1 MKDSQVE
8 FGPFSLGGEPVRLR
22 RGSYP
27 VKLRPMS
34 LQVLRYLAERPGQF
48 VAKDELLDR
57 VWTGRVISDSGLRLC
72 VGEIRAALDDDAKH
86 PRYLETVVGKGY
98 RFLEGA
104 GGKVPNPDSTRQ
116 MVGRDAELRRLDDL
130 CQSAVA
136 GHTQFVL
143 LAGEPGI
150 GKTTL
155 LNSFLEHVSESHDVQ
170 VIQGQCIIHY
180 GKQEAYGPMLE
191 AIASFYRD
199 HNDTGFIKDMERHAP
214 AWLLHLP
221 DMLDAMLFERV
232 KGMAEG
238 TVPERMMRE
247 FCQLVTALAGKR
259 PLIIVVEDLHWAD
272 VSTVDLLASLAEH
285 GDLPLM
291 ILGTYRP
298 ADAVIYSQSLRNT
311 VMELKGRGLCQEL
324 LLEVLTEAD
333 LASYLASR
341 LNGEVSQDL
350 TAELYPRT
358 GGNPLFMVK
367 LVEELIRTQSLVC
380 HEGLWSFG
388 NEVGTMEIDIP
399 ESLQAL
405 ILRHLEAL
413 PQAHMEVLEVASV
426 VGMEFSAAAIA
437 DALAKTIEEIE
448 NECEKL
454 TADSQFI
461 APGSFLTWP
470 DGTLTGC
477 YRFQHHLY
485 LEVIYR
491 QIAEA
496 RRVRIHR
503 KVGQRLEAGYG
514 ERAPEIATSLAV
526 HFDLGNDPER
536 VIRYRRMSA
545 EQALGRYAYAT
556 AIDELR
562 SVLDKLEQM
571 PETVER
577 KQRQVEC
584 LNLLGSTLTTLQ
596 GLSSP
601 EAEKVFGRALKICD
615 TLPESEN
622 KFNALWNFAA
632 IHMARGETG
641 KSLTLSEQA
650 AELAK
655 DLDNPDLGLLTDAV
669 LARQFTVMGDFVN
682 ASKHSARVLAQP
694 DSSRLSRLAQDYG
707 QGDPLQFCAG
717 VDVLTSWVLGF
728 PQRARA
734 RERKVCE
741 MMAKL
746 NNPHS
751 LSISLFYCAIA
762 SQLRRDS
769 RATQQYADELI
780 ELSNRHELQFY
791 LPLAMALKGWA
802 TVRQTPGVGSLEMI
816 ENGLALYR
824 QAEVKVFISY
834 CLGLLAE
841 AQCELGQIREAQASV
856 TEALSIVAQ
865 SQAGWYEIQ
874 LYRLQGELLLQLG
887 ADWQDAEQSFLQSLE
902 IARNRQALMLE
913 LHTAVSL
920 SRLWIEQ
927 GKAMKVPEL
936 LQPIIARFDEDC
948 DDGDLG
954 QARKLV
960 AVN

>member
-1 MKDSQVE
+1 V
-8 FGPFSLGGEPVRLR
+8 
-22 RGSYP
+22 Y
-27 VKLRPMS
+27 
-34 LQVLRYLAERPGQF
+34 
-48 VAKDELLDR
+48 
-57 VWTGRVISDSGLRLC
+57 
-72 VGEIRAALDDDAKH
+72 
-86 PRYLETVVGKGY
+86 
-98 RFLEGA
+98 
-104 GGKVPNPDSTRQ
+104 
-116 MVGRDAELRRLDDL
+116 
-130 CQSAVA
+130 
-136 GHTQFVL
+136 
-143 LAGEPGI
+143 
-150 GKTTL
+150 
-155 LNSFLEHVSESHDVQ
+155 
-170 VIQGQCIIHY
+170 
-180 GKQEAYGPMLE
+180 
-191 AIASFYRD
+191 
-199 HNDTGFIKDMERHAP
+199 
-214 AWLLHLP
+214 
-221 DMLDAMLFERV
+221 
-232 KGMAEG
+232 
-238 TVPERMMRE
+238 
-247 FCQLVTALAGKR
+247 
-259 PLIIVVEDLHWAD
+259 
-272 VSTVDLLASLAEH
+272 
-285 GDLPLM
+285 
-291 ILGTYRP
+291 
-298 ADAVIYSQSLRNT
+298 
-311 VMELKGRGLCQEL
+311 
-324 LLEVLTEAD
+324 
-333 LASYLASR
+333 
-341 LNGEVSQDL
+341 
-350 TAELYPRT
+350 
-358 GGNPLFMVK
+358 
-367 LVEELIRTQSLVC
+367 
-380 HEGLWSFG
+380 
-388 NEVGTMEIDIP
+388 
-399 ESLQAL
+399 
-405 ILRHLEAL
+405 
-413 PQAHMEVLEVASV
+413 
-426 VGMEFSAAAIA
+426 
-437 DALAKTIEEIE
+437 
-448 NECEKL
+448 
-454 TADSQFI
+454 
-461 APGSFLTWP
+461 
-470 DGTLTGC
+470 
-477 YRFQHHLY
+477 
-485 LEVIYR
+485 
-491 QIAEA
+491 
-496 RRVRIHR
+496 
-503 KVGQRLEAGYG
+503 
-514 ERAPEIATSLAV
+514 
-526 HFDLGNDPER
+526 FDLGKDPER
-536 VIRYRRMSA
+536 ALHYRRMSA

-682 ASKHSARVLAQP
+682 ASKHSARVLAQH
-694 DSSRLSRLAQDYG
+694 DSARLSRLAQDYG
-707 QGDPLQFCAG
+707 QGDPVQFCAG

-902 IARNRQALMLE
+902 IARKRQALMLE
-913 LHTAVSL
+913 LNTAISL

-927 GKAMKVPEL
+927 GRAMEVPEL
-936 LQPIIARFDEDC
+936 LQPIIARFDEDS
-948 DDGDLG
+948 GDSDLEH
-954 QARKLV
+954 ARKLV
-960 AVN
+960 VVNC